1 MSDTSASMTKSHA
14 IYALVVLVL
23 INSVNYMDRAVVS
36 VLAPLIG
43 KDLSLTDTQL
53 GIIGGLAF
61 TLFYAIMALPIGA
74 AVDRFT
80 QKIRALGRH
89 PGLERRGLP
98 HGAGRQFREPLC
110 RAGADRRRR
119 VVGPPLGRLAAGRL
133 LLPKGQDDRDRRVPD
148 GRAVRGRNRVS
159 SSGEYWPRNTAGRR
173 PFSSTP
179 SPASSLS
186 PLSC

>member
-1 MSDTSASMTKSHA
+1 MSGTSPSMTKSHA

-80 QKIRALGRH
+80 RKYVL
-89 PGLERRGLP
+89 
-98 HGAGRQFREPLC
+98 AGGIVC
-110 RAGADRRRR
+110 
-119 VVGPPLGRLAAGRL
+119 VLAALYMARHLPLIHSHIRPIYARL
-133 LLPKGQDDRDRRVPD
+133 GI
-148 GRAVRGRNRVS
+148 
-159 SSGEYWPRNTAGRR
+159 
-173 PFSSTP
+173 
-179 SPASSLS
+179 ASD
-186 PLSC
+186 